1 MDSVKFSHRLRRP
14 ITDLVVSLCLLAT
27 GPAWSQ
33 AGLANTGAEAGAAAL
48 LDDFVAEV
56 QDLSAGFVQQRFDEN
71 GEVVE
76 EPSTGSFRLLRPGLF
91 RWHYDPPDEQII
103 VADGEWLWFYDVLI
117 EQVEKRPASDL
128 ATSPAM
134 ILSDA
139 ALLRDRYA
147 VTELPPADGKRW
159 LELTPL
165 DSDASEFVTARLGFV
180 EGLPVVL
187 EIVDGLNELT
197 RVDFDGIEVN
207 TGLTRDEF
215 VFEPPPGVT
224 VISADD

>member
-1 MDSVKFSHRLRRP
+1 
-14 ITDLVVSLCLLAT
+14 
-27 GPAWSQ
+27 
-33 AGLANTGAEAGAAAL
+33 
-48 LDDFVAEV
+48 
-56 QDLSAGFVQQRFDEN
+56 
-71 GEVVE
+71 
-76 EPSTGSFRLLRPGLF
+76 
-91 RWHYDPPDEQII
+91 
-103 VADGEWLWFYDVLI
+103 
-117 EQVEKRPASDL
+117 
-128 ATSPAM
+128 
-134 ILSDA
+134 
-139 ALLRDRYA
+139 